1 MPGIELP
8 GGDTMVIEMDAVL
21 AFPRFQWREV
31 ISQAKTTK
39 SVWEVEKIGGAH
51 GRNT

>member
-8 GGDTMVIEMDAVL
+8 VGDTMVNEMDAVP
-21 AFPRFQWREV
+21 AFPKFQLREV

-39 SVWEVEKIGGAH
+39 SAWEGQKIGGAH
-51 GRNT
+51 GRNS